1 MYIVTSDEM
10 RELDRRT
17 IEEVGIPA
25 VALMEN
31 VGRAIAEEV
40 IRWCRER
47 RDVSSG
53 SRQGAGSQSESP
65 GDLVPAVQE
74 TPRSGWRNRS
84 ASIGSSLP
92 ARATTAGTAWSRR
105 GTCVKRAC
113 ASRSFTL

>member
-31 VGRAIAEEV
+31 AGRAIAEEV

-47 RDVSSG
+47 RYVSGG
-53 SRQGAGSQSESP
+53 SRKGVESKSGNQG
-65 GDLVPAVQE
+65 DIVPAVQ
-74 TPRSGWRNRS
+74 GD
-84 ASIGSSLP
+84 A
-92 ARATTAGTAWSRR
+92 
-105 GTCVKRAC
+105 
-113 ASRSFTL
+113 